1 VTDFPC
7 NISTK
12 ENAQPE
18 IEQQFSENNFI
29 KINLLWNELFIYFI
43 NKNKKNNA
51 K

>member
-18 IEQQFSENNFI
+18 IEQQFSENKF
-29 KINLLWNELFIYFI
+29 Y
-43 NKNKKNNA
+43 KNKSCMEWVVNLFYKQ